1 MLSKFSNILISSLE
15 EFLKC
20 LENDLSK
27 IQVIIFNHFLQ
38 TTIKHRDIS
47 SGFKY
52 LGLYLSWK
60 LQEALDS
67 ACLLLHCLL
76 LKIIKVA
83 FVMDAWTVLHANWR
97 LPSMLV
103 RKKIQKRETFNIAS
117 E

>member
-76 LKIIKVA
+76 LKITKVA

>member
-1 MLSKFSNILISSLE
+1 M
-15 EFLKC
+15 
-20 LENDLSK
+20 SK

-60 LQEALDS
+60 FQEALDS

-103 RKKIQKRETFNIAS
+103 RKNYSFMYLKIIHLYTRDYLKI
-117 E
+117 